1 MDSRRTQNDLARVT
15 LGVLSVLALLGTAI
29 WIMLP
34 FVSAILWATMV
45 VITTWP
51 LLEKLQSHLWGRRS
65 LAAAVLTIALLLLLL
80 IPMGIA
86 AGALVS
92 HMDTIVSWT
101 RSLRD
106 FSMPPIPAWVSSLPL
121 LGPKL
126 TEAWQTAATA
136 GPEGLFARIQP
147 YVRGLLEW
155 IIGQLG
161 SLGGIILQ
169 FLLTVAIAAIL
180 YMNGETAAR
189 GVRRFAYRLAG
200 ERCENAVLLAAGA
213 IRGVA
218 LGVVVTAF
226 AQTLVAGI
234 GLAIASVPGTAVLI
248 SLILVL
254 CLAQLGPLLIMLP
267 VVIWAFSTGDTFK
280 AGLVLVFALISGTM
294 DNIMRPILIRRGAD
308 LPLLL
313 IIAGVIGGMISFGFM
328 GIFIG
333 PVVLAVSYTL
343 LGDWIDNRPVNE
355 PPAS

>member
-51 LLEKLQSHLWGRRS
+51 LLEKLQSRLCGRRS

-136 GPEGLFARIQP
+136 GP
-147 YVRGLLEW
+147 
-155 IIGQLG
+155 
-161 SLGGIILQ
+161 
-169 FLLTVAIAAIL
+169 
-180 YMNGETAAR
+180 
-189 GVRRFAYRLAG
+189 
-200 ERCENAVLLAAGA
+200 
-213 IRGVA
+213 
-218 LGVVVTAF
+218 
-226 AQTLVAGI
+226 
-234 GLAIASVPGTAVLI
+234 
-248 SLILVL
+248 
-254 CLAQLGPLLIMLP
+254 
-267 VVIWAFSTGDTFK
+267 
-280 AGLVLVFALISGTM
+280 
-294 DNIMRPILIRRGAD
+294 
-308 LPLLL
+308 
-313 IIAGVIGGMISFGFM
+313 
-328 GIFIG
+328 
-333 PVVLAVSYTL
+333 
-343 LGDWIDNRPVNE
+343 
-355 PPAS
+355 